1 MKKIRKTHHNDVKV
15 LLPVAVRCLEK
26 VLKKPFLPFI
36 MDQIELRM
44 YMCRYTMFDLN
55 KLVGQ

>member
-26 VLKKPFLPFI
+26 VFKKPFLPYI
-36 MDQIELRM
+36 MDQSELNV
-44 YMCRYTMFDLN
+44 Y
-55 KLVGQ
+55 GQIYND